1 MLPIK
6 TLIAYPAAA
15 FRPLARLAAVLM
27 VAAAVASC
35 EDEEPATP
43 PRPTP
48 ETTVKTVL
56 MYFPWASDLTSFF
69 YKNIADMGQA
79 VASSAGDSVRV
90 LVYMCTSATE
100 AELYELVPQGSTCI
114 HEPIKEYQDPAYT
127 TAAGIASMLA
137 DVRAAAPAPRYA
149 MTVGCHGMGWV
160 PVARSRSRGL
170 AQGFRYHWEA
180 AGGPLTRFFG
190 GTTPETQTDI
200 ATLAE
205 GIEAAGMHMEFILF
219 DDCYM
224 SSVEAAYDLRHV
236 ADYIIGCPTEI
247 MGYGMPYADIAPR
260 LLGTPDYAEVCSEFL
275 DFYTSYTWP
284 YGTIG
289 VTCTAE
295 LDSLARVVGKIEAA
309 YDFDPALRPALQRMD
324 GYSPPIFY
332 DLGDYMAAL
341 CPDPALLQEFRS
353 QLARTVPYS
362 AHTPQYYSRF
372 TGVEPIR
379 TYSGITTS
387 APTVSQYAE
396 AWTLTEWYA
405 DTH

>member
-35 EDEEPATP
+35 KDEEPATP

-137 DVRAAAPAPRYA
+137 DVRAAAP
-149 MTVGCHGMGWV
+149 
-160 PVARSRSRGL
+160 
-170 AQGFRYHWEA
+170 
-180 AGGPLTRFFG
+180 
-190 GTTPETQTDI
+190 
-200 ATLAE
+200 
-205 GIEAAGMHMEFILF
+205 
-219 DDCYM
+219 
-224 SSVEAAYDLRHV
+224 
-236 ADYIIGCPTEI
+236 
-247 MGYGMPYADIAPR
+247 APR

>member
-6 TLIAYPAAA
+6 ALIAHPAAA
-15 FRPLARLAAVLM
+15 FHPLARLAAVLI

-35 EDEEPATP
+35 EDDEPATP

-90 LVYMCTSATE
+90 LVYMCTSETE

-114 HEPIKEYQDPAYT
+114 HEPIKEYKNPAYT

-137 DVRAAAPAPRYA
+137 DVRTAAPAPRYA
-149 MTVGCHGMGWV
+149 MTIGCHGMGWV
-160 PVARSRSRGL
+160 PVAGGRSRGGEAL
-170 AQGFRYHWEA
+170 PRFHWEA
-180 AGGPLTRFFG
+180 GSGPLTRYFG
-190 GTTPETQTDI
+190 GMTAETQTDI
-200 ATLAE
+200 STLAE

-247 MGYGMPYADIAPR
+247 MGYGMPYAGIAPR
-260 LLGTPDYAEVCSEFL
+260 LLGTPDYAATCSEFL
-275 DFYTSYTWP
+275 DFYTSYAWP

-289 VTCTAE
+289 VTCTAQ

-309 YDFDPALRPALQRMD
+309 YDFEPDLRPDLQRMD
-324 GYSPPIFY
+324 GYSPAIFY
-332 DLGDYMAAL
+332 DLGDYVAAL
-341 CPDPALLQEFRS
+341 CPDEAMLREFRA
-353 QLARTVPYS
+353 QLARAVPYS

-372 TGVEPIR
+372 TGAEPIR
-379 TYSGITTS
+379 AYSGITTS
-387 APTVSQYAE
+387 APTVSAYAA
-396 AWTLTEWYA
+396 AWRQTSWYRA
-405 DTH
+405 TH